1 MKTGIKFKPCN
12 VGTAEAHNRRE
23 QKYIDAINRKY
34 GKTYFW
40 TERTQLNESWRNP
53 DYTDSLSDT
62 LERLKILV
70 KQKTGRAMQMK
81 AHERVDR
88 KTGKV
93 KVIAGSSA
101 IREGCPPIMPD
112 TTIEDFTEFKAWLAS
127 KNITLIS
134 IDLHR
139 DEGHID
145 EDSGELKVNNH
156 AHIIV
161 DWIDHQTGK
170 SVKLSKTDCEEMQ
183 TVLAKSLGMERGTP
197 KQDTGIEGLNAI
209 EYKEKMAQQH
219 YLELQQK
226 NASLENDNTAKQQ
239 QRDQLDAEIREKAE
253 KANRENGS
261 KILEGGAAISNTV
274 AHLFGKGKYSQLEAE
289 NARLQAKINEFP
301 VLVNQEAK
309 KLTKTLSA
317 KLDKSNKANEDAKF
331 QYNLLRMKYD
341 GLVSAKDAQA
351 EKLQKII
358 DEKDYEIRHIEARL
372 QTFLKGLEE
381 KCQNAISAIVD
392 YATSIFDIFT
402 HEHYVPVR
410 DYIFASSN
418 KEQSANMLLFFT
430 QLWLTG
436 EQQER
441 AKDKVL
447 KVLDG
452 YYEKQQTQKQGQRTV
467 SETQEKEDSRT
478 ETRSLP
484 DYRQPRTGYVLID
497 IFHDGETERFY
508 VPTIAKKVWNDEFD
522 YRFTANCD
530 ELTNMAAAIFVGLL
544 LPQTTSENIGGG
556 TSNDM
561 PWRDKDDDDE
571 RWARRC
577 AAAASKILGKQ
588 PKRGRSR

>member
-12 VGTAEAHNRRE
+12 VGTAEVHNRRE

-53 DYTDSLSDT
+53 DYADSLSDT
-62 LERLKILV
+62 LEQLKVLV

-81 AHERVDR
+81 SHERVDR

-101 IREGCPPIMPD
+101 IREGCPPIKPD
-112 TTIEDFTEFKAWLAS
+112 TTIEDFAEFNAWLAS

-145 EDSGELKVNNH
+145 EYSDELKVNNH

-170 SVKLSKTDCEEMQ
+170 SVKLSKADCEEMQ
-183 TVLAKSLGMERGTP
+183 TVLARSLGMERGTP

-219 YLELQQK
+219 YQELQQK
-226 NASLENDNTAKQQ
+226 NASLEIDNTAKQQ
-239 QRDQLDAEIREKAE
+239 QRDQLDAEIKEKTK

-261 KILEGGAAISNTV
+261 KILEGGAAIGNTV
-274 AHLFGKGKYSQLEAE
+274 AHLFGKGKYAQLEAE
-289 NARLQAKINEFP
+289 NERLQAKINEFP
-301 VLVNQEAK
+301 ILVNQEAK
-309 KLTKTLSA
+309 KLTKILSA
-317 KLDKSNKANEDAKF
+317 KLENANKANENAKF
-331 QYNLLRMKYD
+331 QYDLLRMKYD
-341 GLVSAKDAQA
+341 SLMIAKDAQE

-410 DYIFASSN
+410 DYISASPN
-418 KEQSANMLLFFT
+418 KEKSANMLLFFT

-441 AKDKVL
+441 AKDKVQ
-447 KVLDG
+447 KVLNG
-452 YYEKQQTQKQGQRTV
+452 YYERKQTKKHEQRAV
-467 SETQEKEDSRT
+467 AETQAKENIRT

-484 DYRQPRTGYVLID
+484 DYRQPRTGYVPID

-508 VPTIAKKVWNDEFD
+508 VPAAAKKVWNEEFY
-522 YRFTANCD
+522 YRFTANSD
-530 ELTNMAAAIFVGLL
+530 ELTNMAAAIFVGLFL
-544 LPQTTSENIGGG
+544 AQTTSENVGGG

-577 AAAASKILGKQ
+577 AAAACQVLGKH
-588 PKRGRSR
+588 PKRGRCR

>member
-40 TERTQLNESWRNP
+40 TERTQLNESWRNS
-53 DYTDSLSDT
+53 DYADSLSDT
-62 LERLKILV
+62 LEQLKVLV

-81 AHERVDR
+81 SHERVDR

-101 IREGCPPIMPD
+101 IREGCPPIKPD
-112 TTIEDFTEFKAWLAS
+112 TTIEDFAEFKAWLAS

-170 SVKLSKTDCEEMQ
+170 SVKLSKSDCEEMQ
-183 TVLAKSLGMERGTP
+183 TVLARSLGMERGTP

-219 YLELQQK
+219 YQELQQK

-239 QRDQLDAEIREKAE
+239 QRDQLDAEIKEKTE

-261 KILEGGAAISNTV
+261 KILEGGAAIGNTV
-274 AHLFGKGKYSQLEAE
+274 AHLFGKGKYAQLEAE
-289 NARLQAKINEFP
+289 NARLQEKINEFP
-301 VLVNQEAK
+301 VLVKQEAK

-317 KLDKSNKANEDAKF
+317 KLDKANKANENTKF
-331 QYNLLRMKYD
+331 QYDLLRMKYD
-341 GLVSAKDAQA
+341 SLMIAKDAQE

-358 DEKDYEIRHIEARL
+358 DEKDYEIKHIEARL

-410 DYIFASSN
+410 DYIFASPN
-418 KEQSANMLLFFT
+418 KEKSANMLLFFS

-441 AKDKVL
+441 AKDKVQ
-447 KVLDG
+447 KVLNG
-452 YYEKQQTQKQGQRTV
+452 YYDRKAEKQEQRTV
-467 SETQEKEDSRT
+467 AETHTRDDSRS

-484 DYRQPRTGYVLID
+484 DYRQPRTGHVPMD
-497 IFHDGETERFY
+497 IHHDGEAERFY
-508 VPTIAKKVWNDEFD
+508 VPAIAKKVWNDEFD

-544 LPQTTSENIGGG
+544 LPQAASENLGGG

-561 PWRDKDDDDE
+561 PWRDKNDDDE

-577 AAAASKILGKQ
+577 AAAACQVLGKH
-588 PKRGRSR
+588 PKRGRCR